1 MLNELHIEN
10 IAVIERADIRFEP
23 GLNILTGETGAGK
36 SIVIDAIGA
45 VLGERVSRE
54 LVRRGAEKA
63 LVTAVFDVTGT
74 EDWLRENEIDPEE
87 ELILQRRILSDGKSS
102 CRVCG
107 NPVTAAQLKEL
118 AALLVDIHGQND
130 GRQLMDE
137 RRHMAYLDSF
147 GQLQPEIDA
156 YRKEYRQYRALRK
169 ELEQLNMDQ
178 VEKERLSESLRYQIS
193 ELERAEL
200 KAGEKDSLVARR
212 DLLRNSE
219 KLTEALDEALRL
231 LYADEDNAVSMAEN
245 AEYYAGRAAALV
257 PELEG
262 TVASIHEAA
271 FSLSDAAETL
281 RDFRENLDFSPEE
294 YDRLEERISLLNKL
308 ERKYS
313 RDEEA
318 LLLYLDECR
327 EKLDRIE
334 YADERSAK
342 LRRELEEQ
350 KKQCRRAAKILR
362 EKRQAAA
369 KDLQERIV
377 RELRELNMPSVRFAV
392 EFAPLE
398 GEPGFD
404 ANGADQIRFLMSA
417 NAGEELGR
425 ISRIASGGELSRIM
439 LAMKNVFAEHDPV
452 FTMIFD
458 EIDTGVSGIAAQ
470 RVGEKLYSVSRGK
483 QVMCVTHLPR
493 RHGRQPLSHC
503 QGRTERTHLY
513 RCDEA
518 GPGGAA
524 HGAGPPPRGRQRHH
538 HDSGQRG
545 GAAGSRGTLQGVTD
559 IRKGSAAKHQI
570 LQRSLFDDAHFGK
583 KKKPDASASGFS
595 RLSIWEGIVYAAGSA
610 SASVSA
616 VSVTAAGSS
625 ATAVS

>member
-10 IAVIERADIRFEP
+10 IAVIERADIRFER
-23 GLNILTGETGAGK
+23 GLNVLTGETGAGK

-63 LVTAVFDVTGT
+63 LVTAVFDSADA
-74 EDWLRENEIDPEE
+74 EAWLRDNEIDADE
-87 ELILQRRILSDGKSS
+87 ELILQRRINADGKSS

-107 NPVTAAQLKEL
+107 APVTAAQMKEL

-137 RRHMAYLDSF
+137 RRHMGYLDSF
-147 GQLQPEIDA
+147 GQLQKEIDA
-156 YRKEYRQYRALRK
+156 YQTEYRQYRALRK
-169 ELEQLNMDQ
+169 ELDQLSMDE
-178 VEKERLSESLRYQIS
+178 VEKARLSESLRYQIA
-193 ELERAEL
+193 ELERAEM
-200 KAGEKDSLVARR
+200 KAGEKDSLISRR

-231 LYADEDNAVSMAEN
+231 LYSNEDNAVSMAEN
-245 AEYYAGRAAALV
+245 AEYYAGRAATLV
-257 PELEG
+257 PELQG
-262 TVASIHEAA
+262 AVSAIHEAA

-294 YDRLEERISLLNKL
+294 YDQLEERISLLSKL
-308 ERKYS
+308 ERKYT
-313 RDEEA
+313 RDEEHLIA
-318 LLLYLDECR
+318 YLDECR

-334 YADERSAK
+334 YADERSEK

-350 KKQCRRAAKILR
+350 KKRCRKAAKLLR

-369 KDLQERIV
+369 EELQQRIV

-392 EFAPLE
+392 EFSPLE

-404 ANGADQIRFLMSA
+404 STGADQIRFLMSA

-452 FTMIFD
+452 ATMIFD

-483 QVMCVTHLPR
+483 QVMCVTHLP
-493 RHGRQPLSHC
+493 QIAAMADSHYLIAKEERN
-503 QGRTERTHLY
+503 GRTYTDVTKLDRE
-513 RCDEA
+513 
-518 GPGGAA
+518 
-524 HGAGPPPRGRQRHH
+524 
-538 HDSGQRG
+538 GQRMELARLHG
-545 GAAGSRGTLQGVTD
+545 GDNITITTL
-559 IRKGSAAKHQI
+559 
-570 LQRSLFDDAHFGK
+570 
-583 KKKPDASASGFS
+583 ASAEEQ
-595 RLSIWEGIVYAAGSA
+595 LEAAERYKA
-610 SASVSA
+610 M
-616 VSVTAAGSS
+616 
-625 ATAVS
+625 

>member
-63 LVTAVFDVTGT
+63 LVTAVFDVSGT

-102 CRVCG
+102 CRICG

-147 GQLQPEIDA
+147 GELQPELEA
-156 YRKEYRQYRALRK
+156 YRKEYRQYRTLRK

-178 VEKERLSESLRYQIS
+178 VEKERLSESLRYQIA

-231 LYADEDNAVSMAEN
+231 LYANEDNAVSMAEN
-245 AEYYAGRAAALV
+245 AEYYAGKAAALV

-313 RDEEA
+313 RDEESLIA
-318 LLLYLDECR
+318 YLDECR

-350 KKQCRRAAKILR
+350 KKQCRRAAKVLR

-369 KDLQERIV
+369 KELQDRIV

-392 EFAPLE
+392 EVAPLE

-404 ANGADQIRFLMSA
+404 SNGADQIRFLMSA

-452 FTMIFD
+452 ATMIFD

-483 QVMCVTHLPR
+483 QVMCVTHLP
-493 RHGRQPLSHC
+493 QIAAMADSHYLIAKEERN
-503 QGRTERTHLY
+503 GRTYTDVTKLSRE
-513 RCDEA
+513 
-518 GPGGAA
+518 
-524 HGAGPPPRGRQRHH
+524 
-538 HDSGQRG
+538 GQRRELARLHG
-545 GAAGSRGTLQGVTD
+545 GDNITATTL
-559 IRKGSAAKHQI
+559 
-570 LQRSLFDDAHFGK
+570 
-583 KKKPDASASGFS
+583 ASAEEQ
-595 RLSIWEGIVYAAGSA
+595 LEAAERFK
-610 SASVSA
+610 
-616 VSVTAAGSS
+616 AAL
-625 ATAVS
+625 